1 MSLNDDD
8 ANDDD
13 DDVLVKVEL
22 RISKITVL
30 RAGNF

>member
-8 ANDDD
+8 TNDDD
-13 DDVLVKVEL
+13 DHVLVKIQL

>member
-13 DDVLVKVEL
+13 DDVLVKIQL

>member
-13 DDVLVKVEL
+13 DDVLVKIQL
-22 RISKITVL
+22 KISKITVL
-30 RAGNF
+30 RAENF

>member
-8 ANDDD
+8 TNDDD
-13 DDVLVKVEL
+13 DDVLVKIQL

>member
-13 DDVLVKVEL
+13 DDVLVKVQL